1 MSESLTGIHAKL
13 AYIKGSVKPPVK
25 TGNNTFHKYTYVTE
39 LDVLEVIKPL
49 LHEHSINYSISFS
62 DIIERSK
69 EATNAR
75 GEVKTTNSVTVKAT
89 LTLTDGDDPT
99 SFTVSES
106 FGSAE
111 DTGDKAVYKAMTGAS
126 KYVLLKEF
134 GLASGDDPEAHT
146 FEDCRSFIA
155 EKGIDPSI
163 VVEIVGF
170 QLTPVKND
178 AKKMSEAYS
187 KLFNYNLQTEHRNT
201 MKKIHTVGA

>member
-49 LHEHSINYSISFS
+49 LHEQSINYSISYS
-62 DIIERSK
+62 DIVERERIGEK
-69 EATNAR
+69 KVTNI
-75 GEVKTTNSVTVKAT
+75 VTLKAT
-89 LTLTDGDDPT
+89 LTLTDGDDPS
-99 SFTVSES
+99 SFTVSEA

>member
-99 SFTVSES
+99 SFTVSEA

-134 GLASGDDPEAHT
+134 GLASGDDPESHT
-146 FEDCRSFIA
+146 YQDCVDLA
-155 EKGIDPSI
+155 TQKGFDQAK
-163 VVEIVGF
+163 VLAVVGF
-170 QLTPVKND
+170 QLNPHKND
-178 AKKMSEAYS
+178 VKKMNEAYS
-187 KLFNYNLQTEHRNT
+187 K
-201 MKKIHTVGA
+201 IAGA